1 MAAAKATETD
11 GGGDRRAKF
20 VRLAEKRV
28 GNALRAVRLIGNLS
42 NRAAYEFDD
51 ADIKKIASALTK
63 EIDSMQRRFS
73 DTPVKNKI
81 EFKL

>member
-1 MAAAKATETD
+1 MAGAKATESD
-11 GGGDRRAKF
+11 ESRDRRAKF

-42 NRAAYEFDD
+42 NRAAYDFED
-51 ADIKKIASALTK
+51 ADIKKIALALTK
-63 EIDSMQRRFS
+63 EVDSMQRRFS

>member
-1 MAAAKATETD
+1 MAATKATETD

-42 NRAAYEFDD
+42 NRAAYDFEDT
-51 ADIKKIASALTK
+51 DIKKIASALTK
-63 EIDSMQRRFS
+63 EVDSMQRRFS

>member
-1 MAAAKATETD
+1 MATSKGAAKE
-11 GGGDRRAKF
+11 GGDDRRAKF
-20 VRLAEKRV
+20 VRIAEKRV
-28 GNALRAVRLIGNLS
+28 GNAIRAIRLIGNLS
-42 NRAAYEFDD
+42 NRAAYEFND
-51 ADIKKIASALTK
+51 ADVKKIAAALGK

>member
-1 MAAAKATETD
+1 MAAEKATERD

-28 GNALRAVRLIGNLS
+28 GNALRALRLIGNLS
-42 NRAAYEFDD
+42 NRAAYDFED
-51 ADIKKIASALTK
+51 ADIKKIASALTR
-63 EIDSMQRRFS
+63 EVDSMQRRFS

>member
-1 MAAAKATETD
+1 MAAVKASEKD
-11 GGGDRRAKF
+11 QNDDRRAKF

-42 NRAAYEFDD
+42 NRAAYDFED

-63 EIDSMQRRFS
+63 EVESMQRRFS